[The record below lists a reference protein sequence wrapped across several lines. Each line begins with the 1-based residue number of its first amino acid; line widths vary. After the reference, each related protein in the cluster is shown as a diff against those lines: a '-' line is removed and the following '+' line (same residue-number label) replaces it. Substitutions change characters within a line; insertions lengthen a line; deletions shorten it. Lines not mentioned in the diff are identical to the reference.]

1 MKGKVFAAGL
11 AVLLLIGGIIG
22 GLYYMENYDKIYYT
36 KVDNSQITE
45 LSGSSD
51 MKYEYD
57 LSSYDE
63 SGKKRNL
70 KFKTSRELKENA
82 YLLLEVRPRRV
93 IFCSAKSSSVRVTGG
108 QPSIAVSRI
117 SWILWMYFSW
127 AAASGKCNSPF
138 CRIAAPHCS
147 ADRCSSAQ

>member
-1 MKGKVFAAGL
+1 MKGKVFAVGL

-82 YLLLEVRPRRV
+82 YLLLEVRPAGV
-93 IFCSAKSSSVRVTGG
+93 YKWEEV
-108 QPSIAVSRI
+108 QYDELPQAVQEK
-117 SWILWMYFSW
+117 L
-127 AAASGKCNSPF
+127 K
-138 CRIAAPHCS
+138 
-147 ADRCSSAQ
+147 